1 MTSVT
6 LALFPVVR
14 ELSVVRRA
22 CRQLVEVQLPA
33 AKGPGASRIVPEVG
47 ALWAGLFSAG
57 VNAIPPSPL
66 KGSSPRPPGQSPP
79 SFSRHHHQLRSLAV
93 GAEGAGG
100 GGEGAKLELVGT
112 SSASRALSLFPS
124 VPSGLA
130 LVLEPSAARAASDRH
145 R

>member
-33 AKGPGASRIVPEVG
+33 AKGPDARRAVPEVG
-47 ALWAGLFSAG
+47 ALRAGLCALG
-57 VNAIPPSPL
+57 VNAILTLEGFLSPTL
-66 KGSSPRPPGQSPP
+66 GSLLPAFPGTA
-79 SFSRHHHQLRSLAV
+79 RQLRSLAV

-100 GGEGAKLELVGT
+100 GGC
-112 SSASRALSLFPS
+112 
-124 VPSGLA
+124 
-130 LVLEPSAARAASDRH
+130 
-145 R
+145 